1 MKIVGAA
8 AIALGFALSCSGFV
22 SSPAL
27 AQPSIEVGPGGV
39 RVGPD
44 SDRYERRGRDRGGRC
59 RTVEETRR
67 NRFGERVTRTTRIC
81 D

>member
-44 SDRYERRGRDRGGRC
+44 SGFESKGMSK
-59 RTVEETRR
+59 
-67 NRFGERVTRTTRIC
+67 
-81 D
+81 

>member
-8 AIALGFALSCSGFV
+8 AIAIGFALSCSLFV

-44 SDRYERRGRDRGGRC
+44 SDRYERRGADGTVTGRGAA
-59 RTVEETRR
+59 
-67 NRFGERVTRTTRIC
+67 ER
-81 D
+81 

>member
-8 AIALGFALSCSGFV
+8 AIAIGFALSCSLFV

-39 RVGPD
+39 RSIRIQIGMNVGGAD
-44 SDRYERRGRDRGGRC
+44 GTVTGRGAAER
-59 RTVEETRR
+59 
-67 NRFGERVTRTTRIC
+67 
-81 D
+81 